1 MMRDYRSQWR
11 EILALEAARS
21 KSALADPRSVAAQRE
36 RNATQETLRRK
47 LDSVVDTMW
56 ARGKLTSEQRSAANE
71 IAEIFEQF
79 ARAGA
84 ARVQEYE
91 PRIRGGTQSTDWR
104 AGLVTA
110 YIQRYQPWRDEAGA
124 ICAGAGR
131 TVFDL
136 VIAIAR
142 NNYGF
147 RQVACTYGL
156 DQRTVLKRVRE
167 SLMRYAEIAGWVDET
182 WKKIA

>member
-1 MMRDYRSQWR
+1 MRDYRAEWR
-11 EILALEAARS
+11 EILALETARQ
-21 KSALADPRSVAAQRE
+21 KSALADPHSVAAQRE
-36 RNATQETLRRK
+36 RNATRETLRRK
-47 LDSVVDTMW
+47 LDNVVETMW

-91 PRIRGGTQSTDWR
+91 PRIRGGLQSTDWR
-104 AGLVTA
+104 AALVTA
-110 YIQRYQPWRDEAGA
+110 YTERYQPWRAEAGA
-124 ICAGAGR
+124 LCAGAGR

-136 VIAIAR
+136 VIAVAR
-142 NNYGF
+142 DNFGF
-147 RQVACTYGL
+147 RQVAQMYGL

-167 SLMRYAEIAGWVDET
+167 SLMRYAEISGWVNET
-182 WKKIA
+182 GQKK